1 MMRGGSL
8 TGLGAGTHS
17 PSLCQIHVQGK
28 QDAHFVIVESANRVH
43 YVQNFKC
50 GEDFL
55 FTETSTGENG
65 CKDEIYCN
73 VNAMGSESD
82 SLMRVELDLKDL
94 ASLRILH
101 RVQKETLDVTPWT
114 ALEVLDAPRDTQW
127 ATALYT
133 TRSGLDIYISIR
145 VVHEDTPPAVR
156 NARPANNRRSFP
168 RQPPGASS
176 SGGAPAS
183 GARPFEIACPRCYQ
197 TRTLIDT
204 FGCGHSYN
212 CERCS
217 PQMKESGC
225 RACYTAKTSPPT
237 GGTAAASGGRFSSG
251 MSSSDPLPEAC
262 VSCWGA
268 GPLIDTFGCGHSYNC
283 EKCSTRMKKSGAV
296 CRACYTAK
304 TSPPTGGTA
313 AASGGRFSSG
323 SGSGAAAGGSSSS
336 SRPAASRAEEEK
348 LFCVVCMDK
357 TPNRVCDPCGHRIY
371 CRDCAGIMEASDAP
385 CAICRKKVTEYRE
398 A

>member
-28 QDAHFVIVESANRVH
+28 QDGHCVIVESANRVH
-43 YVQNFKC
+43 HVQNFKC

-55 FTETSTGENG
+55 FLETSMGANRCRGPIECKVNAIGTTETSLTH
-65 CKDEIYCN
+65 
-73 VNAMGSESD
+73 VS
-82 SLMRVELDLKDL
+82 LDLKHLDN
-94 ASLRILH
+94 LRILYGERIEEH
-101 RVQKETLDVTPWT
+101 HEGGLYASTSFASLD
-114 ALEVLDAPRDTQW
+114 VLDAPRDTEW

-145 VVHEDTPPAVR
+145 VVHEDTTPAVR

-176 SGGAPAS
+176 S
-183 GARPFEIACPRCYQ
+183 
-197 TRTLIDT
+197 
-204 FGCGHSYN
+204 
-212 CERCS
+212 
-217 PQMKESGC
+217 
-225 RACYTAKTSPPT
+225 

-268 GPLIDTFGCGHSYNC
+268 GPLIDTFGCRHSYNC
-283 EKCSTRMKKSGAV
+283 ERCSTRMKESGAG

-348 LFCVVCMDK
+348 LLCVVCMVSA
-357 TPNRVCDPCGHRIY
+357 PNRRCVPCNHQIY
-371 CRDCAGIMEASDAP
+371 CMDCAAIMLAEELP
-385 CAICRKKVTEYRE
+385 CAICRADVTDISE

>member
-43 YVQNFKC
+43 DVQNFKC

-65 CKDEIYCN
+65 CKGEIYCN

-114 ALEVLDAPRDTQW
+114 ALEVLDAPRDTEW

-156 NARPANNRRSFP
+156 NARPANNRSSFP

-217 PQMKESGC
+217 TQMEGSRC
-225 RACYTAKTSPPT
+225 R
-237 GGTAAASGGRFSSG
+237 
-251 MSSSDPLPEAC
+251 E
-262 VSCWGA
+262 
-268 GPLIDTFGCGHSYNC
+268 
-283 EKCSTRMKKSGAV
+283 
-296 CRACYTAK
+296 CYTAK

-348 LFCVVCMDK
+348 LLCVVCMVSA
-357 TPNRVCDPCGHRIY
+357 PNRRCLPCNHQIY
-371 CRDCAGIMEASDAP
+371 CMDCAAIMKASDLP
-385 CAICRKKVTEYRE
+385 CAICRADVTDISE

>member
-1 MMRGGSL
+1 MRGGSL

-28 QDAHFVIVESANRVH
+28 QDGHFVIVESANRVH
-43 YVQNFKC
+43 HVQNFKC

-101 RVQKETLDVTPWT
+101 RVQKETLDATPWT
-114 ALEVLDAPRDTQW
+114 ALEVLDAPRDTEW

-133 TRSGLDIYISIR
+133 NDDGLHVYISIR
-145 VVHEDTPPAVR
+145 VVHEDTPPSVR
-156 NARPANNRRSFP
+156 NARPANNRSSFP
-168 RQPPGASS
+168 AQRPGASS
-176 SGGAPAS
+176 S
-183 GARPFEIACPRCYQ
+183 
-197 TRTLIDT
+197 
-204 FGCGHSYN
+204 
-212 CERCS
+212 
-217 PQMKESGC
+217 
-225 RACYTAKTSPPT
+225 

-268 GPLIDTFGCGHSYNC
+268 GPLIDTFGCRHSYNC
-283 EKCSTRMKKSGAV
+283 ERCSTRMKESGAG

-323 SGSGAAAGGSSSS
+323 SGSGAAAGG
-336 SRPAASRAEEEK
+336 E
-348 LFCVVCMDK
+348 LLCVVCMVSA
-357 TPNRVCDPCGHRIY
+357 PNRRGLPCNHQIY
-371 CRDCAGIMEASDAP
+371 CMDCAAIMLARNAP
-385 CAICRKKVTEYRE
+385 CAICRKKVTEHRE